1 MHGRGAIG
9 TGKELRE
16 VRSHTD
22 GGYGHGNLM
31 HGHPKCMNNKE
42 REVRFETPV

>member
-22 GGYGHGNLM
+22 GGYGHGNVM
-31 HGHPKCMNNKE
+31 HGHTKCTNDKE